1 MKRRGRED
9 ALNNIMDVLGDDV
22 MEDARTYQRHYG
34 EDPTITKLYKADKV
48 CTFVYM
54 YMYIKQYMW
63 YMYVY
68 VLRTDYQ
75 PSDRFKTVRTALKPS
90 DAGWGRGRVSASDTR
105 IVSVYETACMA
116 GPSEGPRPW
125 S

>member
-54 YMYIKQYMW
+54 YMYIKQYMYIQVHVRICM
-63 YMYVY
+63 YM
-68 VLRTDYQ
+68 LRTDYQ

-90 DAGWGRGRVSASDTR
+90 GRF
-105 IVSVYETACMA
+105 
-116 GPSEGPRPW
+116 
-125 S
+125 